1 MDGKGLPKSY
11 KCEQDR
17 NFVNLGIVQSLN
29 VPSMKRCLKSRKSKD
44 SSKASATPDQYI
56 NSWPCPVSLRVITF
70 RPNTFCSWLIEPTLR
85 KHSCNII

>member
-44 SSKASATPDQYI
+44 SSKALASAQSQSD
-56 NSWPCPVSLRVITF
+56 SSG
-70 RPNTFCSWLIEPTLR
+70 
-85 KHSCNII
+85 